1 MALLEPGSD
10 TAALRSALQVLPAD
24 GCLVA
29 CFCAAWCD
37 TCAQYRPKFAALA
50 EQYPERVFV
59 WIDIE
64 DHPELLGDEDVE
76 NFPTL
81 LVQFGSRVLFY
92 GTMLPHIGHLERLLE
107 SLTPQSPAV
116 QTQLPDLP
124 TALLSV

>member
-10 TAALRSALQVLPAD
+10 TAALRGALQALPED
-24 GCLVA
+24 RWLVA

-37 TCAQYRPKFAALA
+37 TCAQYRPKLSALA
-50 EQYPERVFV
+50 EQYPERVFAWV
-59 WIDIE
+59 DIE

-81 LVQFGSRVLFY
+81 LVQLGSRVLFY
-92 GTMLPHIGHLERLLE
+92 GTMLPHIGHLERLLD
-107 SLTPQSPAV
+107 SLTPDSPTV

-124 TALLSV
+124 ALLSA